1 MMIESGAEPEEA
13 GGASDEAT
21 LANMEEG
28 PGALDEGRS
37 IQGGRPAAARWAVCV
52 LSIDHLAILPLG

>member
-1 MMIESGAEPEEA
+1 MMIESRAEPEEA

-28 PGALDEGRS
+28 PGALDKGRS
-37 IQGGRPAAARWAVCV
+37 I
-52 LSIDHLAILPLG
+52 